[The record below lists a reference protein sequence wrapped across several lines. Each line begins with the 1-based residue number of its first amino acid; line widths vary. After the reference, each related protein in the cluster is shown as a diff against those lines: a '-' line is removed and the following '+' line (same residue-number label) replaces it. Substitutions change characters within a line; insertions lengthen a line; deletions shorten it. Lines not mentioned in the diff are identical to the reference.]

1 MSHTPRHGDHG
12 HAGPRPPAD
21 PRAPVDQPYGGPPP
35 GGAGQ
40 AGARTDDRPYT
51 GGPYGAE
58 PSSTQYGNIEPSG
71 AQYRNAEP
79 SDAQYGTSEPSGAR
93 YGNPDYASAGYPGR
107 PYLPEHVGRPVPYG
121 APVEADPSMTI
132 PGQAAGYGGAGLP
145 GQGGALGAGYGGT
158 GVADLMAAPYQVGE
172 EDRGSRH
179 GAPGGTHGGHSGQ
192 GGQLDLI
199 GQPNPIGQLSGIG
212 QDAQANQI
220 GLSGQPAQTPGGL
233 VGQSG
238 QAVLAGQV
246 QGDQAGQVGQIPGSQ
261 VGPIGQG
268 GQAGQSG
275 QVGLGGQSS
284 LSSQAGQV
292 GQVGQDDLDMAGL
305 ALQFQQ
311 RFQALAANM
320 EQVIRGK
327 REIVE
332 LVLICLFCEGHVL
345 IEDVPGTG
353 KTTLARSLA
362 ASIQA
367 ELRRVQFTPDLLPS
381 DITGVSIFDQASQ
394 SFAFHWG
401 PVFANLVLADEINRA
416 SPRTQAAL
424 LEVMEERRV
433 TVDAES
439 HPVPRPFMV
448 LATQNPVDMDGTYPL
463 PEAQLDRFLMRVAV
477 GYPDHAS
484 EVEVLKGMPTG
495 PQVERLPLIAR
506 AADVAGMI
514 DFAARIHVAD
524 SIYDYI
530 VAVVG
535 ATRRSP
541 EVRLGASPRAS
552 LALLRACKVRAA
564 AAGRHYVVP
573 EDVKALAVPVLAHR
587 LLLTAE
593 AELRGRTAMAI
604 VADTLATTP
613 GPQALA
619 GV

>member
-1 MSHTPRHGDHG
+1 MSHTPRHGDH
-12 HAGPRPPAD
+12 ARPPAD

-35 GGAGQ
+35 GGAAQ

-79 SDAQYGTSEPSGAR
+79 SDARYGTSEPSGAR

-121 APVEADPSMTI
+121 APVEADPSMII

-145 GQGGALGAGYGGT
+145 GQGGALGAGYGGM
-158 GVADLMAAPYQVGE
+158 GVADLVAAPYQVGE

-179 GAPGGTHGGHSGQ
+179 GAPGGTHGGHSGH

-199 GQPNPIGQLSGIG
+199 GQPNSIG

-246 QGDQAGQVGQIPGSQ
+246 QGGQAGQVGQIPGSQ

-284 LSSQAGQV
+284 LSSLSSQV
-292 GQVGQDDLDMAGL
+292 GPIGQVGQDDLDMAGL

-367 ELRRVQFTPDLLPS
+367 EVRRVQFTPDLLPS

-416 SPRTQAAL
+416 SPKTQAAL

-593 AELRGRTAMAI
+593 AELRDRTAMAI